1 MDLAEVL
8 SRHGPAHPQGCG
20 GGATTGLNF
29 ANRVAARHPFLQIL
43 LYRGKK
49 APHGAVLVKLQ
60 PYGQPEE
67 ETPAQDEQA
76 QAPQALEVAPPPEA
90 HLAEIS
96 ATPFVITGAKHLAR
110 RRRAAGFRFQTQ
122 PCRVGAVGFKKR

>member
-90 HLAEIS
+90 HVAEMS
-96 ATPFVITGAKHLAR
+96 ALQRVVLQEQRCPPPVRGGFSFVR
-110 RRRAAGFRFQTQ
+110 RR
-122 PCRVGAVGFKKR
+122 GALLPVTCEN